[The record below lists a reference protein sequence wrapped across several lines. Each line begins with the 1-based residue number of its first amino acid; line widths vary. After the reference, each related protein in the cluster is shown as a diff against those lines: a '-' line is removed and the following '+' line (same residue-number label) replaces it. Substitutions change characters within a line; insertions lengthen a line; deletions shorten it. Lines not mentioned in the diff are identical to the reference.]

1 MPLKRLVLSLLIVSI
16 LLAMYGWKIW
26 EKQSVSEP
34 LPATAIRGPAVILFR
49 GDNDPGCQR
58 IYQLVDAASSRVDKR
73 IQFVRQDWSDE
84 NPLLKY
90 YQIRFLPSVV
100 FIDQHGQEKLRIV
113 GESPAVQK
121 KLEETLTQLDQ
132 LLVQ

>member
-1 MPLKRLVLSLLIVSI
+1 MPIKRIALSLVVVILIAAV
-16 LLAMYGWKIW
+16 YGPKIW
-26 EKQSVSEP
+26 QKRTVSESVP
-34 LPATAIRGPAVILFR
+34 STAIHGPAVILFR

-58 IYQLVDAASSRVDKR
+58 IYQLVEEASTRHDKR

-84 NPLLKY
+84 NPLIKQ

-113 GESPAVQK
+113 GESPAVQQ
-121 KLEETLTQLDQ
+121 KLQQTLLQLEQ

>member
-1 MPLKRLVLSLLIVSI
+1 MSLKRLALSLVVVIIIGVVFG
-16 LLAMYGWKIW
+16 AKIW
-26 EKQSVSEP
+26 RKHTLGDPVQ
-34 LPATAIRGPAVILFR
+34 ATAINGPAVILFR

-58 IYQLVDAASSRVDKR
+58 IYQLVEDAATRHDSRIR
-73 IQFVRQDWSDE
+73 FVRQDWSDQ
-84 NPLLKY
+84 NPLIAR

-113 GESPAVQK
+113 GESPAVQQ
-121 KLEETLTQLDQ
+121 KLQQTLTQLEQ